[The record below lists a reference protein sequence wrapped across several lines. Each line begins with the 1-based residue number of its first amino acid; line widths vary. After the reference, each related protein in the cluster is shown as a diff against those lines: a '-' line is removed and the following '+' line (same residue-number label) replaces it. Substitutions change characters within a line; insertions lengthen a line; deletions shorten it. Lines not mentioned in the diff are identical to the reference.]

1 MKVSNA
7 KHMTLEEAVASET
20 AQLLMDA
27 DDARQLATG
36 LADKHIAAD
45 LLNRASALEH
55 HAMKWEQRLR
65 RWSRLRRP

>member
-1 MKVSNA
+1 M
-7 KHMTLEEAVASET
+7 
-20 AQLLMDA
+20 
-27 DDARQLATG
+27 
-36 LADKHIAAD
+36 AAD